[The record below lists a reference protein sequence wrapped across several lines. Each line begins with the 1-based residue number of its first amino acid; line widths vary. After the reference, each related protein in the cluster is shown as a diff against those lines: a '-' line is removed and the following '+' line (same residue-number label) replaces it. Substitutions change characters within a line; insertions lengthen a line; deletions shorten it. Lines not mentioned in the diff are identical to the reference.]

1 MKKVQ
6 FKSGFSPFLFV
17 APQFAIIVVFL
28 YFPII
33 QTFID
38 AFTIQDA
45 FGFGRNFAGF
55 DNFTFVLSDATYLR
69 AFKFTIF
76 YVFSITVIT
85 VLVGLLLAVQANKV
99 IHGKSA
105 YKTLLIWPYAIAP
118 AVVGVTANYFFS
130 ERLGLLYDL
139 FNDLWGFNWMDN
151 IGDAYIYV
159 IIAGSWKQISAN
171 FIFFLAGLQNIEKSV
186 LEASI
191 IDCRNSVRRFWTITF
206 PLLMPTTFFLIIIN
220 ITYAFFDTLGII
232 DTTTIGAPGGETK
245 TLVYKAYI
253 DGFKGLDLGS
263 AGAQSIIMMIIVLII
278 TVFQFRYIEGRI
290 HYNQ

>member
-6 FKSGFSPFLFV
+6 SNSKISPYIFL
-17 APQFAIIVVFL
+17 APQIAILLIFL
-28 YFPII
+28 YWPIV
-33 QTFID
+33 QTFRD
-38 AFTIQDA
+38 AFTTQDA
-45 FGFGRNFAGF
+45 FGFGTVFTGF
-55 DNFTFVLSDATYLR
+55 DNFKFVLSDPSY
-69 AFKFTIF
+69 FTSFRFTLI
-76 YVFSITVIT
+76 YVFVIT
-85 VLVGLLLAVQANKV
+85 LITGSIGLLLAVQANNI
-99 IHGKSA
+99 IHGKST

-130 ERLGLLYDL
+130 ERLGLLYGL
-139 FNDLWGFNWMDN
+139 FNDWWGFNWMDN
-151 IGDAYIYV
+151 VSDAYIYV

-186 LEASI
+186 IEASV
-191 IDCRNSVRRFWTITF
+191 IDCKSNFRRFWTITF

-232 DTTTIGAPGGETK
+232 DTTTIGAPSGETK

-263 AGAQSIIMMIIVLII
+263 AGAQSIIMMLIVLVI
-278 TVFQFRYIEGRI
+278 TVFQFRFIEGKI
-290 HYNQ
+290 HYH